1 MILVLSPLQPSSG
14 NSLSINFT
22 MENNSTPFESVYCQ
36 LGHWDYAGIGEQLF
50 IIGEILENL
59 SVDRFTLKRIIF
71 CSLEMMEN
79 VFHHS
84 GQASYNTEQINH
96 QSEFKI
102 EKTLEIFR
110 LCTGNIVHNSEIGKL
125 RDRLQEVKDMSVPEI
140 RKLYVNQ
147 LKNGSFSKKGGAGL
161 GIMEVAKI
169 SKNPIDFSIEEL
181 DGDFSYLRLYAFINF
196 T

>member
-1 MILVLSPLQPSSG
+1 
-14 NSLSINFT
+14 
-22 MENNSTPFESVYCQ
+22 MERNITPYESVYCQ

-50 IIGEILENL
+50 VIGEILENL
-59 SVDRFTLKRIIF
+59 EVDRFTLKRIIF

-84 GQASYNTEQINH
+84 GQASYNTEQDNH

-102 EKTLEIFR
+102 DKSETYFR
-110 LCTGNIVHNSEIGKL
+110 LCSGNIVHSTEISKV
-125 RDRLQEVKDMSVPEI
+125 RNRLQEVKDMSVPEI
-140 RKLYVNQ
+140 RKLYINQ

-169 SKNPIDFSIEEL
+169 SKNPIDFSIDEL
-181 DGDFSYLRLYAFINF
+181 DGDYSYLRLYAFINF
-196 T
+196 A